1 MDAGALIA
9 ECEPIIRHQ
18 AHLLGLRSGSLH
30 LELDLRQHARIALWR
45 AADQAPA
52 EDLHRIKW
60 ATVVIRNGVRD
71 GLRTMLGREGSAQA
85 QAERGQVELTADDQA
100 QPCDAASLLAVRRI
114 IERIADL
121 PARQQRLVEA
131 FVDGLNGAE
140 LAAEWGVT
148 RSRVCQEAA
157 EVREWVR
164 KRLK

>member
-9 ECEPIIRHQ
+9 ECEPIVRHQ

-52 EDLHRIKW
+52 DDLHRIKW

-71 GLRTMLGREGSAQA
+71 GLRTLIGHQGSAGER
-85 QAERGQVELTADDQA
+85 AERATTDDVPDLA
-100 QPCDAASLLAVRRI
+100 QPCDAASLVAVRRL

-164 KRLK
+164 TRLK